1 MEIAVYIVFF
11 VVVIVYTTYQW
22 VVPYYVM
29 RLLMEAEFELYNNLS
44 LEPVLREE
52 VSERLQKGETPHIRR
67 LFNSRIVRVYM
78 SAYIQQKTSFPFNLR
93 LEMLLLESMI
103 RSRLISMSVEAF
115 TREEM
120 ERRSHLYEFL
130 DEVNK
135 ERFTFFVAGG
145 EGGTWTSW
153 KLSKMIRDAEEELRL
168 DETNEVKKTT
178 VMSLIS
184 IKNILCGAD
193 LSYDT
198 IEAVLVRK
206 LPLRGGRRRRVKLPS
221 FFEPNLAPAY

>member
-1 MEIAVYIVFF
+1 M
-11 VVVIVYTTYQW
+11 
-22 VVPYYVM
+22 
-29 RLLMEAEFELYNNLS
+29 
-44 LEPVLREE
+44 
-52 VSERLQKGETPHIRR
+52 
-67 LFNSRIVRVYM
+67 
-78 SAYIQQKTSFPFNLR
+78 
-93 LEMLLLESMI
+93 
-103 RSRLISMSVEAF
+103 
-115 TREEM
+115 
-120 ERRSHLYEFL
+120 
-130 DEVNK
+130 NK

-168 DETNEVKKTT
+168 DETNEAKKTT

-193 LSYDT
+193 LSYDN

-206 LPLRGGRRRRVKLPS
+206 LPLRGGRRRRVKFPS